1 MRQKD
6 YVFLVQM
13 EKSTILNKVNANVH
27 QINQLIVM
35 IVVRLALLDNTML
48 EIILVL
54 VLRITHIMMEYLVL
68 FAKNLKYG
76 MNLFWHADN
85 AKMEQNTQKMK
96 KNVFQLM

>member
-6 YVFLVQM
+6 YVFLAQM
-13 EKSTILNKVNANVH
+13 EKSTILNKVNANVR

-85 AKMEQNTQKMK
+85 AKIEQNTQKMK